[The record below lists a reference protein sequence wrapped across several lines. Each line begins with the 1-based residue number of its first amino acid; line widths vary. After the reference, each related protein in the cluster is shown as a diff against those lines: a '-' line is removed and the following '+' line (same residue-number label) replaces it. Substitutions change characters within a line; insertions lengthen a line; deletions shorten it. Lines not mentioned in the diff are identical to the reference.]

1 MGAESKTEKIL
12 KIVQAGGM
20 LRARD
25 FKLDPNSRRY
35 LARLAEQG
43 LIERIGRGIYTST
56 SGEISEHH
64 TMAEASLR
72 VPHGVI
78 CLLSALRFY
87 DLTTEAP
94 FATWIAIENK
104 ARTPHLDYPHLQV
117 VRMSGASLTSG
128 IEEHLIEG
136 VRVRLYNPAKT
147 VADCFKF
154 RSRIGLD
161 VALEALRD
169 YRRKRI
175 GSMDD
180 LWKYAKICRV
190 PRIIQ
195 PYLEAMG

>member
-1 MGAESKTEKIL
+1 VGAESKTKQIL
-12 KIVQAGGM
+12 EIVQAGGM

-25 FKLDPNSRRY
+25 LKLDSNSRRY
-35 LARLAEQG
+35 LARLAERG
-43 LIERIGRGIYTST
+43 LIERIGRGIYTT
-56 SGEISEHH
+56 TAGEISEHH
-64 TMAEASLR
+64 TLAEA
-72 VPHGVI
+72 I

-87 DLTTEAP
+87 DLTAEAP

-136 VRVRLYNPAKT
+136 VRVRVYTPAKT

-161 VALEALRD
+161 VAIEALRD
-169 YRRKRI
+169 YRRQRM
-175 GSMDD
+175 GSMDE
-180 LWKYAKICRV
+180 LWKYAQICRV
-190 PRIIQ
+190 TRIIQ
-195 PYLEAMG
+195 PYLEMLG

>member
-1 MGAESKTEKIL
+1 VGAESKTKQIL
-12 KIVQAGGM
+12 EIVQAGGM

-25 FKLDPNSRRY
+25 LKLDPNSRRY
-35 LARLAEQG
+35 LARLAERG
-43 LIERIGRGIYTST
+43 LIERIGRGIYITPA
-56 SGEISEHH
+56 GEISEHH
-64 TMAEASLR
+64 TFAEASLR
-72 VPHGVI
+72 VPHAVI

-128 IEEHLIEG
+128 IEEHLIAG
-136 VRVRLYNPAKT
+136 VRVRVYTPAKT

-161 VALEALRD
+161 VAIEALRD
-169 YRRKRI
+169 YRRQRM
-175 GSMDD
+175 GSMDE
-180 LWKYAKICRV
+180 LWKYAQICRV
-190 PRIIQ
+190 TRIIQ
-195 PYLEAMG
+195 PYMEVLG